1 MLLEMLAKRK
11 GPKVEVEEVEIETT
25 PNEEEDENT
34 ATDLA
39 PKGEMQSAEE
49 DLEMGEVD
57 PMADETHEDK
67 EQDMELLEE
76 MMGGMKPEQ
85 MGDKPKS
92 LRERAIIE
100 MMKQRKG

>member
-11 GPKVEVEEVEIETT
+11 GPKVEVEIETS
-25 PNEEEDENT
+25 PEKEEDENT

-49 DLEMGEVD
+49 DIEAID
-57 PMADETHEDK
+57 PMADETHKDK
-67 EQDMELLEE
+67 EQDIALFEE

-100 MMKQRKG
+100 MMKQRKQ